1 MFFDKKLRELSFL
14 VYGLGLTG
22 HSVINFLK
30 KNNVNNYIVW
40 DDNNKNLIK
49 KNKILNINKSF
60 NSVDFIVLSPGVSLN
75 NSKNKKNLI
84 KYKKKL

>member
-30 KNNVNNYIVW
+30 KNNINNYKVW
-40 DDNNKNLIK
+40 DDNDKNLIK
-49 KNKILNINKSF
+49 KKKALNINKSF
-60 NSVDFIVLSPGVSLN
+60 KSVDFIVLSP
-75 NSKNKKNLI
+75 
-84 KYKKKL
+84 